1 MKYVFRRNSNV
12 GAMDAESDEKFLED
26 CFLDTGDLE
35 VLIDCE
41 DHKRIVLG
49 RVGAGKSALLTKLK
63 ERSSNV
69 HEIKAEELSLN
80 YIANSDIIQFFEAA
94 GVKLDLF
101 YQLLWRHI
109 FVIEL
114 LKKKYGITESDPW
127 GFLKNF
133 RDLFQRDKA
142 KERALDYLRQWNNS
156 FWQDTEIQ
164 VKEFAL
170 KLEDKLSNAV
180 RANLPGVT
188 LNLNEAQNL
197 TKEIK
202 GDVVHKAQA
211 VVNENQ
217 VRELSEIINFL
228 ADEVFTDKQ
237 NRFYLIIDRLD
248 ESWVDDQIRYKLIRA
263 LIETI
268 KTFQRIRS
276 VKIVIAV
283 REDLLRKV
291 FDETRDHGFQE
302 EKYESLLLRLRWKK
316 AQLTQ
321 LLDLRI
327 NKLVREQY
335 TQKKVIFEDVF
346 RAEIR
351 GESAID
357 YVVGRTLYRPRD
369 VIAFVNSCIELSEGK
384 EFIAPGTV
392 QDAERQYSIG
402 RLRSLG
408 DEWSAHYPRLQSYA
422 EILRGRNSH
431 FRFTEITTDQLEKCM
446 QEHWMD
452 LPENDCFGSY
462 VNKYMESKCS
472 GSALLIQLFKILYTT
487 SIVGVKIEASQ
498 KISWS
503 HIDDRGVSEGQ
514 FKNSTSINVH
524 PMLWRALDIIPPTR
538 SAR

>member
-1 MKYVFRRNSNV
+1 
-12 GAMDAESDEKFLED
+12 MDAESDEKFLED
-26 CFLDTGDLE
+26 CFLDTGDLD
-35 VLIDCE
+35 VLADCE

-49 RVGAGKSALLTKLK
+49 RVGAGKSALLAKLK
-63 ERSSNV
+63 EKSSNV

-114 LKKKYGITESDPW
+114 LKKKYRITESDPW

-133 RDLFQRDKA
+133 REIFQRDKA
-142 KERALDYLRQWNNS
+142 KERALNYLRQWNDS
-156 FWQDTEIQ
+156 FWQDVDVH

-170 KLEDKLSNAV
+170 KLEEKLSNAV
-180 RANLPGVT
+180 KTNLPGAN
-188 LNLNEAQNL
+188 LNLSEAQNL
-197 TKEIK
+197 SKEVR
-202 GDVVHKAQA
+202 GEVVHKAQT

-217 VRELSEIINFL
+217 VRELSEIITFL

-237 NRFYLIIDRLD
+237 NRFYLVIDRLD
-248 ESWVDDQIRYKLIRA
+248 ESWVDDHIRFKLIRA

-268 KTFQRIRS
+268 KTFQRVRP

-291 FDETRDHGFQE
+291 FDETRDSGFQE

-316 AQLTQ
+316 SQLSE

-335 TQKKVIFEDVF
+335 TQRNVRFEDVF

-351 GESAID
+351 GETAID
-357 YVVGRTLYRPRD
+357 YVIGRTLYRPRD

-384 EFIAPGTV
+384 EFVAPSVV
-392 QDAERQYSIG
+392 QDAERPYSMG
-402 RLRSLG
+402 RLRSLS
-408 DEWSAHYPRLQSYA
+408 DEWSSHYPKLQSYV
-422 EILRGRNSH
+422 EILRGRNAS
-431 FRFTEITTDQLEKCM
+431 FRFTEITSDQLDRCL
-446 QEHWMD
+446 QEHWLD
-452 LPENDCFGSY
+452 LPESDPFGVY
-462 VNKYMESKCS
+462 VNNYMEGKCS
-472 GSALLIQLFKILYTT
+472 YSALLIQLFKILYLT

-514 FKNSTSINVH
+514 FKNSSSINVH
-524 PMLWRALDIIPPTR
+524 PMLWRALDIIPP
-538 SAR
+538 ARVSR